1 MSEHV
6 DFVSEQQKCPWQGSL
21 VRAGG
26 PGSFPSKGI
35 LLVLCLFA
43 VIKCSRGYT
52 FPSVA
57 FVVGI
62 PASTQGVVW
71 LLNRCV
77 VLGQVLNLSEP
88 GLITPIS

>member
-35 LLVLCLFA
+35 CLF
-43 VIKCSRGYT
+43 S
-52 FPSVA
+52 
-57 FVVGI
+57 
-62 PASTQGVVW
+62 AS
-71 LLNRCV
+71 LL
-77 VLGQVLNLSEP
+77 
-88 GLITPIS
+88 